1 ERLAHYFEEQWQ
13 MATGRQTRAEHEND
27 GTSTCIFPQP
37 GVDLLSLESDEPD
50 APYESTY
57 PYKLTA
63 HLSPPDFMQVTFIML
78 HGGSEELIIRGRT
91 REALDRFITR
101 NNLKQNPRLRGMMI
115 TGPNG
120 DVE

>member
-1 ERLAHYFEEQWQ
+1 VRLKSPSTA
-13 MATGRQTRAEHEND
+13 ATPPDELKIIRL
-27 GTSTCIFPQP
+27 TSEGIN
-37 GVDLLSLESDEPD
+37 EPD

-91 REALDRFITR
+91 SEALDRFITR

-120 DVE
+120 DVEEFRR